1 MAKRRFKIDIS
12 VAIEA
17 ENLEE
22 AFALLV
28 SQETSQYI
36 QEVIKASKNK
46 IVGSYDENEGETTL
60 LN

>member
-12 VAIEA
+12 VAVEA

-60 LN
+60 IN

>member
-60 LN
+60 IN